1 MNIISVTD
9 ITKTY
14 TERKLFEKASF
25 YLQERE
31 KVGVI
36 GINGTGKSTLL
47 KIAAGIE
54 EPDEGQVI
62 RANHIVVRYL
72 PQNPVFDPELSV
84 IDTVLAQSSQNF
96 VGGTS
101 EQNQNAGNHAE
112 HVEHWNLESD
122 AKAMMT
128 KLGITN
134 FEQKA
139 GELSGGQR
147 KRLALVAALLVPC
160 DVLILDEPSVIDTV
174 LAQSSQNFVG
184 GTSEQNQNAGN
195 HAEHVEHW
203 NLESDAKAMMTKLG
217 ITNFEQ
223 KAGELSGGQRK
234 RLALVAALLVPCD
247 VLILDEPTN
256 HLDSAMADWLE
267 DFLKK
272 WRGALIMVTHDRY
285 FLDSVCNRIVEVDK
299 GSIYSYDA
307 NYSGYLELKAEREE
321 MQQASERKRQN
332 ILRKELEWIRRGA
345 KARTTKQKG
354 RIQRYEKLKDQDAP
368 QTDGSVEISS
378 ISSRMGKTTVE
389 LSHISKSYDSRVLI
403 RDFTYIFLKNDR
415 IGFVGAN
422 GSGKT
427 TLMKIIDQRIQP
439 DEGTVTIGQT
449 IKIGY
454 YTQEI
459 ENTKDAGIAY
469 MDPNEKVIDYIK
481 NTAEFVRT
489 KDGLVSASNMLERF
503 LFPSSQ
509 QYSPIGKLSGGEK
522 RRLNLLRVLMEA
534 PNVLI
539 LDEPT
544 NDLDIRTLTILEDY
558 LDNYDGIVITVSHD
572 RYFLDRVVNRIF
584 AFEEDGKICQ
594 YEGGYTDY
602 VNRLAEEGKVPAG
615 HILDAKNDTTTSVDS
630 VEKENQTSSMDTWK
644 RERKLKF
651 SYKEQKEYETIE
663 DDIAALEQKIEEL
676 DAQTLKF
683 SSDFVKLNEITKE
696 KEQTEQLLEEKMERW
711 EYLEDLAAK
720 IAGQQ

>member
-72 PQNPVFDPELSV
+72 PQNPVFDPEL
-84 IDTVLAQSSQNF
+84 
-96 VGGTS
+96 
-101 EQNQNAGNHAE
+101 
-112 HVEHWNLESD
+112 
-122 AKAMMT
+122 
-128 KLGITN
+128 
-134 FEQKA
+134 
-139 GELSGGQR
+139 
-147 KRLALVAALLVPC
+147 
-160 DVLILDEPSVIDTV
+160 SVIDTV

-439 DEGTVTIGQT
+439 VCGSDGDELLLIDQIGDQSDVYEEPEKEAVLNKMVIRQLMDT
-449 IKIGY
+449 LDETEQQIIRLRYFENK
-454 YTQEI
+454 TQCEV
-459 ENTKDAGIAY
+459 AGI
-469 MDPNEKVIDYIK
+469 
-481 NTAEFVRT
+481 
-489 KDGLVSASNMLERF
+489 
-503 LFPSSQ
+503 
-509 QYSPIGKLSGGEK
+509 
-522 RRLNLLRVLMEA
+522 
-534 PNVLI
+534 
-539 LDEPT
+539 
-544 NDLDIRTLTILEDY
+544 
-558 LDNYDGIVITVSHD
+558 
-572 RYFLDRVVNRIF
+572 
-584 AFEEDGKICQ
+584 
-594 YEGGYTDY
+594 
-602 VNRLAEEGKVPAG
+602 LAVTQVQ
-615 HILDAKNDTTTSVDS
+615 ISRN
-630 VEKENQTSSMDTWK
+630 
-644 RERKLKF
+644 ERKILAKLRA
-651 SYKEQKEYETIE
+651 K
-663 DDIAALEQKIEEL
+663 LEL
-676 DAQTLKF
+676 
-683 SSDFVKLNEITKE
+683 
-696 KEQTEQLLEEKMERW
+696 
-711 EYLEDLAAK
+711 
-720 IAGQQ
+720 